1 MTSGVANGLPGNP
14 FLDQSSL
21 SLGDGQ
27 AGVGWRH
34 PFGRVLGTHPLIDAA
49 GRRLARNEHA
59 VVGPLGEQA
68 FAGVKPHLGL
78 PFGFVRAVAV
88 VAEVGEDR
96 TDVAV
101 EIDRLGERRFGSC
114 EGRAK

>member
-1 MTSGVANGLPGNP
+1 MGLPAGSLGNP
-14 FLDQSSL
+14 FLDQSGL
-21 SLGDGQ
+21 SRGDGQ
-27 AGVGWRH
+27 AGIGWRH
-34 PFGRVLGTHPLIDAA
+34 PLVRVLGTDPLIDGA

-59 VVGPLGEQA
+59 VVAPLGEQA
-68 FAGVKPHLGL
+68 FAGVEPHLGL
-78 PFGFVRAVAV
+78 PLGFVGAVAV

-101 EIDRLGERRFGSC
+101 EIDRLGEWRFGSC